1 MGRYFTR
8 RLIQAIPLL
17 FGISI
22 ISFFTMRMM
31 PGGPM
36 AGYLMN
42 PRVTPA
48 DVARLEE
55 AWGLNEPLV
64 TQYIKWLGSMLK
76 GDWGW
81 SYRTGLPVLGTIMLR
96 LPQTLQLMLTSYFL
110 AAIVAIPIGIFSAV
124 YRYSIFDY
132 CATVFAFMGLAIPS
146 FWFAVMMQ
154 LVFSVRLGWLPSAG
168 MATIGLEYSL
178 VDRLRHMVMPVFVL
192 ALIDMA
198 SWSRYMRSSML
209 EVVSQ
214 DYIRTARAKG
224 LSHRAVIYKHALKNA
239 LIPVATI
246 MGLDLPVF
254 FGGAAL
260 TETIF
265 AWPGMGQLFVDSV
278 FSRDYPIL
286 MGVLMLT
293 AVLVV
298 IGNLLADLT
307 YGLLDPRIQYD

>member
-1 MGRYFTR
+1 
-8 RLIQAIPLL
+8 
-17 FGISI
+17 
-22 ISFFTMRMM
+22 
-31 PGGPM
+31 
-36 AGYLMN
+36 
-42 PRVTPA
+42 
-48 DVARLEE
+48 
-55 AWGLNEPLV
+55 
-64 TQYIKWLGSMLK
+64 
-76 GDWGW
+76 
-81 SYRTGLPVLGTIMLR
+81 
-96 LPQTLQLMLTSYFL
+96 
-110 AAIVAIPIGIFSAV
+110 
-124 YRYSIFDY
+124 
-132 CATVFAFMGLAIPS
+132 
-146 FWFAVMMQ
+146 
-154 LVFSVRLGWLPSAG
+154 
-168 MATIGLEYSL
+168 
-178 VDRLRHMVMPVFVL
+178 MVMPVFVL

>member
-1 MGRYFTR
+1 
-8 RLIQAIPLL
+8 
-17 FGISI
+17 
-22 ISFFTMRMM
+22 
-31 PGGPM
+31 M

-64 TQYIKWLGSMLK
+64 SQYIKWLGSMLK

-154 LVFSVRLGWLPSAG
+154 LVFSVHLGWLPSAG